1 MTEKG
6 ERGSIVCRKKI
17 LLAICL
23 LLLLPSPLWG
33 SQQSV
38 IETDAVTVLFE
49 EPMGVAAKEIS
60 DIYPPLREEIEG
72 TLGWQLDYRPAVLLI
87 KDRETFQKMAGSALI
102 TAFADPGQRLIVI
115 DYSRMAA
122 NPSILET
129 TLKHELCHLL
139 LHHHIQSANL
149 PKWLD
154 EGIAQWVSGGMAE
167 IIMNRE
173 RFVLNRAVFSGNYI
187 PIRNLARRFPAEQTA
202 LLMAYEE
209 SRDLTEYI
217 NKEFGRNRIL
227 DILQCLKEGH
237 TPDEAIQR
245 SLFISLDEL
254 ELKWLRDLR
263 KRATWFTYLS
273 VHLYQIL
280 FFLGALLT
288 VFAFIKALIRKRNYR
303 DEDIFPDD

>member
-1 MTEKG
+1 MM
-6 ERGSIVCRKKI
+6 VCRKEI
-17 LLAICL
+17 LLVICL

-60 DIYPPLREEIEG
+60 DFYPSLRDEIEG
-72 TLGWQLDYRPAVLLI
+72 TLGWRLDYRPAVLLI
-87 KDRETFQKMAGSALI
+87 KDRKTFQKMAGSALI

-173 RFVLNRAVFSGNYI
+173 RFVLNRAVLSGNYI
-187 PIRNLARRFPAEQTA
+187 PIRNLATRFPEERTP
-202 LLMAYEE
+202 LLTAYEE

-217 NKEFGRNRIL
+217 NREFGRNGIL
-227 DILQCLKEGH
+227 EILQHLKDGY
-237 TPDEAIQR
+237 TPDEAIHR

-254 ELKWLRDLR
+254 ELKWLGDLR

-273 VHLYQIL
+273 VHLYQVL

>member
-1 MTEKG
+1 MC
-6 ERGSIVCRKKI
+6 SMVYRKEI
-17 LLAICL
+17 LLVICL
-23 LLLLPSPLWG
+23 LFLLPTPLWG
-33 SQQSV
+33 AQPSA
-38 IETDAVTVLFE
+38 IETDAVIVLFE
-49 EPMGVAAKEIS
+49 EPLRVAAKEVS
-60 DIYPPLREEIEG
+60 AIYPDLREELEEM
-72 TLGWQLDYRPAVLLI
+72 LKWRLDFRPAILLI
-87 KDRETFQKMAGSALI
+87 KDRKTFQKRAGSPFF
-102 TAFADPGQRLIVI
+102 TAFALPRQRLIVI

-122 NPSILET
+122 NPSLLAT

-139 LHHHIQSANL
+139 LHHHIQNANL

>member
-1 MTEKG
+1 MCLM
-6 ERGSIVCRKKI
+6 VCRKEI
-17 LLAICL
+17 LLVICL

-60 DIYPPLREEIEG
+60 DFYPSLRDEIEG
-72 TLGWQLDYRPAVLLI
+72 TLGWRLDYRPAVLLI
-87 KDRETFQKMAGSALI
+87 KDRKTFQKMAGSALI

-173 RFVLNRAVFSGNYI
+173 RFVLNRAVLSGNYI
-187 PIRNLARRFPAEQTA
+187 PIRNLATRFPEERTP
-202 LLMAYEE
+202 LLTAYEE

-217 NKEFGRNRIL
+217 NREFGRNGIL
-227 DILQCLKEGH
+227 EILQHLKDGY
-237 TPDEAIQR
+237 TPDEAIHR

-254 ELKWLRDLR
+254 ELKWLGDLR

-273 VHLYQIL
+273 VHLYQVL